1 MMEQTVMP
9 RPLAGTLP
17 AIASKSDAH
26 RLLICAAL
34 ADMVRSLY
42 HHLQR
47 LAGKAQDHMSNYMKI
62 KAFELPDGG
71 VKYG

>member
-1 MMEQTVMP
+1 MP
-9 RPLAGTLP
+9 SAPL
-17 AIASKSDAH
+17 
-26 RLLICAAL
+26 L

-62 KAFELPDGG
+62 KAFELLDGV

>member
-1 MMEQTVMP
+1 MQKMKLDP
-9 RPLAGTLP
+9 
-17 AIASKSDAH
+17 
-26 RLLICAAL
+26 ICAAL

-62 KAFELPDGG
+62 KAFELLDGV
-71 VKYG
+71 VKLMDRG